1 MLNIIKTSQANISSY
16 EVVWDENNNYE
27 VKGSE
32 KRNME
37 VENQEIKNDEVQTLR
52 SIRISKN
59 MDVLEVAEKIGVTYM
74 YMYMI
79 ERGVRNPGDK
89 IKRKLAKIYGI
100 SMDELYDAIDNTQSN
115 I

>member
-1 MLNIIKTSQANISSY
+1 
-16 EVVWDENNNYE
+16 
-27 VKGSE
+27 
-32 KRNME
+32 ME
-37 VENQEIKNDEVQTLR
+37 VPTLR
-52 SIRISKN
+52 SIRLSKN
-59 MDVLEVAEKIGVTYM
+59 MDVQVVAEEIGVTYM

-89 IKRKLAKIYGI
+89 IKRKLARVYNI